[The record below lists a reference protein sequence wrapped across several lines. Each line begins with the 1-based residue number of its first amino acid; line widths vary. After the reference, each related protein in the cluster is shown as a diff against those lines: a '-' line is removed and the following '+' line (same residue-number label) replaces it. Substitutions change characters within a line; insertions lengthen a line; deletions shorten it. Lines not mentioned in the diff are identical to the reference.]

1 MNLLKKIIRWFKK
14 KKKDKELMTYLE
26 ERKDVQ
32 DYYTTET
39 VIDMLAG
46 VDEEDDEWNW
56 KNLMT

>member
-46 VDEEDDEWNW
+46 VDEEDDEWN
-56 KNLMT
+56 